1 MPLFDR
7 KKLTALIWPLLVEQ
21 LLSVLVGMADVLMVA
36 VLGEAAIS
44 GVSLVDALNN
54 LFMQVLFAL
63 CAGGTV
69 VCAQLIGAGDS
80 ARAARAG
87 GQLYFITVSAMTAV
101 MLFFLAGGR
110 RFLGVLYGRVDTAVM
125 DSAALYFAITA
136 LSFPLLAVYNSGIA
150 IFRAQGNTK
159 LSMKVSLRMNI
170 LNVIGNAFCIFVLKM
185 GVAGVAIPTVLARGY
200 AAAVI
205 TLRIMKPENPLRLR
219 SKEDLKP
226 NGELLK
232 KVLSI
237 GLPNGMESGLFR
249 LGTVLLQSLVS
260 TLGTASI
267 AAYAVA
273 NNLATYLY
281 LPGNAIGAAMI
292 TVVGQCYGAKEY
304 GQAKKNTRILVGLD
318 YALAGVIAA
327 VLIIGSGFWV
337 GLYWLTGEANTL
349 ARQLI
354 TAHSFAMVIW
364 PTAFMFAYYFRA
376 IGKAAFTMWVAIAAM
391 WIFRIGLAYLF
402 VRVFGMNVLGVWYA
416 MFVDWAFRTVV
427 YLFKFPRSLSENRPE
442 SANS

>member
-7 KKLTALIWPLLVEQ
+7 KKLTSLIWPLLIEQ

-44 GVSLVDALNN
+44 GVSLVDAINN

-63 CAGGTV
+63 SAGGTV
-69 VCAQLIGAGDS
+69 VCAQLIGAGDYS
-80 ARAARAG
+80 RAARAG
-87 GQLYFITVSAMTAV
+87 GQLYFVTVSAMTAV
-101 MLFFLAGGR
+101 MLLFLAGGR
-110 RFLGVLYGRVDTAVM
+110 HILSLLYRQVDPAVM
-125 DSAALYFAITA
+125 KSAAIYFRITA
-136 LSFPLLAVYNSGIA
+136 LSFPLLAVYNAGIA

-159 LSMKVSLRMNI
+159 LSMKVSLQMNV

-200 AAAVI
+200 AALVI
-205 TLRIMKPENPLRLR
+205 TQRAQRQNNPLRLR
-219 SKEDLKP
+219 SIADLKP
-226 NGELLK
+226 DGELLG
-232 KVLSI
+232 KVLAI

-249 LGTVLLQSLVS
+249 LGTVLLQSLVA

-273 NNLATYLY
+273 SNLATYLY
-281 LPGNAIGAAMI
+281 LPGNALGAAMI

-304 GQAKKNTRILVGLD
+304 AQAKKNAKVLVLLD

-327 VLIIGSGFWV
+327 AFIAASGFWV
-337 GLYWLTGEANTL
+337 GLYQLTGPAAAL
-349 ARQLI
+349 AGSLI
-354 TAHSFAMVIW
+354 TAHSLAMVIW
-364 PTAFMFAYYFRA
+364 PTAFMFPYYFRA

-402 VRVFGMNVLGVWYA
+402 VRVLGMSVLGVWYA
-416 MFVDWAFRTVV
+416 MFVDWLFRTVV
-427 YLFKFPRSLSENRPE
+427 YLTTFPKSLPAE
-442 SANS
+442 

>member
-1 MPLFDR
+1 MELFDR

-80 ARAARAG
+80 ARASKAG
-87 GQLYFITVSAMTAV
+87 GQLYFITGTAMTAV

-110 RFLGVLYGRVDTAVM
+110 RFLGVLYGRVDPAVM
-125 DSAALYFAITA
+125 DSAALYFSITA

-159 LSMKVSLRMNI
+159 LSMKVSLRMNV

-185 GVAGVAIPTVLARGY
+185 GVAGVAVPTVLARGY

-205 TLRIMKPENPLRLR
+205 TRRIMKPENPLRLR
-219 SKEDLKP
+219 SAADLRP
-226 NGELLK
+226 NGELLR

-281 LPGNAIGAAMI
+281 LPGNALGAAMI

-304 GQAKKNTRILVGLD
+304 AQAKKN
-318 YALAGVIAA
+318 ALRLLALNYIIAGVIAA
-327 VLIIGSGFWV
+327 AFIVGSGFWV
-337 GLYWLTGEANTL
+337 GLYRLTGEAKAL
-349 ARQLI
+349 ARGLI
-354 TAHSFAMVIW
+354 TAHSAAMVIW
-364 PTAFMFAYYFRA
+364 PTAFLFAYYFRA

-402 VRVFGMNVLGVWYA
+402 VRVLGMSVLGVWYA
-416 MFVDWAFRTVV
+416 MFVDWAFRTAV
-427 YLFKFPRSLSENRPE
+427 YLYKFPKSLS
-442 SANS
+442 A

>member
-36 VLGEAAIS
+36 FLGEAAIS
-44 GVSLVDALNN
+44 GVSLVDALCN

-63 CAGGTV
+63 SAGGTV
-69 VCAQLIGAGDS
+69 VCAQLIGAGKPD
-80 ARAARAG
+80 RAARAG
-87 GQLYFITVSAMTAV
+87 GQLYLITVTAMTAV

-110 RFLGVLYGRVDTAVM
+110 RLLGLLYGQADAAVM
-125 DSAALYFAITA
+125 DAAALYFRITA
-136 LSFPLLAVYNSGIA
+136 FSFPLLAVYNAGIA

-159 LSMKVSLRMNI
+159 LSMTVSLRMNI

-205 TLRIMKPENPLRLR
+205 TRRIQRPENPLRLR
-219 SKEDLKP
+219 SLADLKP
-226 NGELLK
+226 EGELLRR
-232 KVLSI
+232 VLSI
-237 GLPNGMESGLFR
+237 GLPNGMKSGLFR

-304 GQAKKNTRILVGLD
+304 GQAKRYTKLLVGLD
-318 YALAGVIAA
+318 YAIAGVIAA
-327 VLIIGSGFWV
+327 VLIMGSRFWV
-337 GLYWLTGEANTL
+337 GLYQLTGESASL
-349 ARQLI
+349 ARGLI
-354 TAHSFAMVIW
+354 TAHSAAMVIW

-376 IGKAAFTMWVAIAAM
+376 IGKATFTMWVAVSAM

-402 VRVFGMNVLGVWYA
+402 VRVLGMNVLGVWYA
-416 MFVDWAFRTVV
+416 MFVDWIFRTVI
-427 YLFKFPRSLSENRPE
+427 YLMKFPRSLLAS
-442 SANS
+442 

>member
-1 MPLFDR
+1 MAKNAACLTR
-7 KKLTALIWPLLVEQ
+7 KALLTLIWPLLVEQ

-63 CAGGTV
+63 SAGGTV

-80 ARAARAG
+80 ERAARAG
-87 GQLYFITVSAMTAV
+87 AQLYFITVSAMTAV
-101 MLFFLAGGR
+101 MLLFLAGGR
-110 RFLGVLYGRVDTAVM
+110 RLLGLLYGQVDTAVM
-125 DSAALYFAITA
+125 DSATVYFLITA
-136 LSFPLLAVYNSGIA
+136 LSFPLLAIYNAGIA

-170 LNVIGNAFCIFVLKM
+170 LNLIGNAFCIFVLKM

-205 TLRIMKPENPLRLR
+205 TKRIQRPEHPLRMRSAADLR
-219 SKEDLKP
+219 P
-226 NGELLK
+226 NGELIR

-249 LGTVLLQSLVS
+249 LGTVLLQSLVA

-281 LPGNAIGAAMI
+281 LPGNALGAAMI
-292 TVVGQCYGAKEY
+292 TVVGQCYGAGAY
-304 GQAKKNTRILVGLD
+304 DQAKKHAKWLLRLNYLM
-318 YALAGVIAA
+318 AA
-327 VLIIGSGFWV
+327 VIGAALIVGSGFWV
-337 GLYWLTGEANTL
+337 GLYQLTGESKEL
-349 ARQLI
+349 ARSLI
-354 TAHSFAMVIW
+354 TAHSLAMVIW
-364 PTAFMFAYYFRA
+364 PTAFLFPYYFRA
-376 IGKAAFTMWVAIAAM
+376 IGRAAFTMWIAIIAM
-391 WIFRIGLAYLF
+391 WVFRIGLAYLF
-402 VRVFGMNVLGVWYA
+402 VRVLGMSVLGVWYA
-416 MFVDWAFRTVV
+416 MFIDWAFRTVV
-427 YLFKFPRSLSENRPE
+427 YLTTFPKSLP
-442 SANS
+442 AK

>member
-7 KKLTALIWPLLVEQ
+7 KRLTALIWPLLVEQ

-36 VLGEAAIS
+36 FLGEAAIS

-63 CAGGTV
+63 SAGGTV
-69 VCAQLIGAGDS
+69 VCAQLIGAGES
-80 ARAARAG
+80 ERAARAG
-87 GQLYFITVSAMTAV
+87 GQLYFITVTVMTAV
-101 MLFFLAGGR
+101 MLFFLSGGR
-110 RFLGVLYGRVDTAVM
+110 WLLTLLYSKTDAAVM
-125 DSAALYFAITA
+125 DAATVYFRITA
-136 LSFPLLAVYNSGIA
+136 LSFPMLAIYNSGIA
-150 IFRAQGNTK
+150 ILRSQGNTK
-159 LSMKVSLRMNI
+159 LSMTVSLRMNI

-205 TLRIMKPENPLRLR
+205 TRRIQRPENPLRLR
-219 SKEDLKP
+219 SLEDLKP
-226 NGELLK
+226 EGKLLRR
-232 KVLSI
+232 VLSI

-249 LGTVLLQSLVS
+249 LGTVLLQSLVA

-304 GQAKKNTRILVGLD
+304 GQAKRYAKMLVGLD
-318 YALAGVIAA
+318 YAIAGVIAA
-327 VLIIGSGFWV
+327 VLIMGSRFWV
-337 GLYWLTGEANTL
+337 GLYQLTGESASL
-349 ARQLI
+349 ARGLI
-354 TAHSFAMVIW
+354 VAHSVAMVIW

-376 IGKAAFTMWVAIAAM
+376 IGKAAFTMWVAISAM
-391 WIFRIGLAYLF
+391 WIFRISLAYLF
-402 VRVFGMNVLGVWYA
+402 VRVLGMNVLGVWYA
-416 MFVDWAFRTVV
+416 MFVDWIFRTII
-427 YLFKFPRSLSENRPE
+427 YLVKFPKSLPDN
-442 SANS
+442 

>member
-1 MPLFDR
+1 MFDR

-21 LLSVLVGMADVLMVA
+21 LLSVLVGMVDVLMVA

-44 GVSLVDALNN
+44 GVSLVDAINN

-63 CAGGTV
+63 SAGGTV
-69 VCAQLIGAGDS
+69 VCAQLIGAGNHS
-80 ARAARAG
+80 RAARAG
-87 GQLYFITVSAMTAV
+87 GQLYLITVSAMTAV
-101 MLFFLAGGR
+101 MLLFLAGGR
-110 RFLGVLYGRVDTAVM
+110 GLLGLLYRQVDTAVM
-125 DSAALYFAITA
+125 ENAAIYFRITA
-136 LSFPLLAVYNSGIA
+136 LSFPLLAVYNAGIA
-150 IFRAQGNTK
+150 IFRAQGNTR

-205 TLRIMKPENPLRLR
+205 TRRVQQPDNPLRLQ
-219 SKEDLKP
+219 SFSDVKP
-226 NGELLK
+226 ERELLR
-232 KVLSI
+232 KVLAI

-249 LGTVLLQSLVS
+249 LGTVLLQSLVA

-273 NNLATYLY
+273 SNLATYLY

-292 TVVGQCYGAKEY
+292 TVVSQCYGAREY
-304 GQAKKNTRILVGLD
+304 RQAKQNTLKLL
-318 YALAGVIAA
+318 ALEYTIAGVIAF
-327 VLIIGSGFWV
+327 VLIIGSSFWV
-337 GLYWLTGEANTL
+337 GLYQLTGEAHSL
-349 ARQLI
+349 ARSLI
-354 TAHSFAMVIW
+354 IAHSVAMVIW

-402 VRVFGMNVLGVWYA
+402 IRVLGMSVLGVWYA
-416 MFVDWAFRTVV
+416 MFIDWIFRTIV
-427 YLFKFPRSLSENRPE
+427 YLVSFPKSLADEDKEQS
-442 SANS
+442 

>member
-1 MPLFDR
+1 MFDR
-7 KKLTALIWPLLVEQ
+7 KKLTALIWPLMVEQ

-63 CAGGTV
+63 SAGGTV
-69 VCAQLIGAGDS
+69 VCAQLIGAGDH

-101 MLFFLAGGR
+101 MVFFLAGGR
-110 RFLGVLYGRVDTAVM
+110 RLLGLLYGQADAAVM
-125 DSAALYFAITA
+125 DAAALYFRITA
-136 LSFPLLAVYNSGIA
+136 LSFPLLAVYNAGIA

-205 TLRIMKPENPLRLR
+205 TRRVQQPENPLRLR
-219 SKEDLKP
+219 SAADLKP
-226 NGELLK
+226 ERELLRR
-232 KVLSI
+232 VLSI

-292 TVVGQCYGAKEY
+292 TVVGQCFGAGEY
-304 GQAKKNTRILVGLD
+304 AQAKKYTKTLVLLD
-318 YALAGVIAA
+318 YAIAGAIAA
-327 VLIIGSGFWV
+327 VLIAGSRFWV
-337 GLYWLTGEANTL
+337 GLYQLTGESASL
-349 ARQLI
+349 ARSLI
-354 TAHSFAMVIW
+354 VAHSLAMVIW
-364 PTAFMFAYYFRA
+364 PAAFMFAYYFRA
-376 IGKAAFTMWVAIAAM
+376 IGKAAFTMWVAISAM

-402 VRVFGMNVLGVWYA
+402 IRVMGMSVLGVWYA
-416 MFVDWAFRTVV
+416 MFVDWIFRAVV
-427 YLFKFPRSLSENRPE
+427 YLTAFPRSLKETPVP
-442 SANS
+442 AK

>member
-1 MPLFDR
+1 M
-7 KKLTALIWPLLVEQ
+7 
-21 LLSVLVGMADVLMVA
+21 
-36 VLGEAAIS
+36 
-44 GVSLVDALNN
+44 
-54 LFMQVLFAL
+54 
-63 CAGGTV
+63 TV
-69 VCAQLIGAGDS
+69 
-80 ARAARAG
+80 
-87 GQLYFITVSAMTAV
+87 V

-110 RFLGVLYGRVDTAVM
+110 RLLSLLYGQVDTAVM
-125 DSAALYFAITA
+125 DSATVYFLITA
-136 LSFPLLAVYNSGIA
+136 LSFPLLAVYNAGIA

-170 LNVIGNAFCIFVLKM
+170 YNVIGNAFCIFVLKM

-205 TLRIMKPENPLRLR
+205 TRKIQAPENPLRLR
-219 SKEDLKP
+219 SAADLRP
-226 NGELLK
+226 NGELIR

-281 LPGNAIGAAMI
+281 LPGNALGAAMI
-292 TVVGQCYGAKEY
+292 TVIGQCYGAKEY
-304 GQAKKNTRILVGLD
+304 GQAKKYAKTLLGLN
-318 YALAGVIAA
+318 YAIAGVIAA
-327 VLIIGSGFWV
+327 ALILGSGFFV
-337 GLYWLTGEANTL
+337 GLYQLTGEANTL

-354 TAHSFAMVIW
+354 TAHSVAMVIW
-364 PTAFMFAYYFRA
+364 PTAFLFAYYFRA

-402 VRVFGMNVLGVWYA
+402 VKVLGMSVLGVWYA
-416 MFVDWAFRTVV
+416 MFVDWVFRTIV
-427 YLFKFPRSLSENRPE
+427 YLTRFPKSLPDKAEQTV
-442 SANS
+442 